1 MSNEFEQPPAGGEA
15 RQSMKTEDERKADF
29 LLGLA
34 KLTRATGIAIGGCGC
49 CGSPRID
56 ALTPEDLDERA
67 GYGYGYAG
75 KVSWI
80 SPSDSY
86 SWEHYADSVVR
97 VA

>member
-1 MSNEFEQPPAGGEA
+1 MSDRYRRLSDG
-15 RQSMKTEDERKADF
+15 KILTEDEMWAV
-29 LLGLA
+29 LQPVL
-34 KLTRATGIAIGGCGC
+34 
-49 CGSPRID
+49 D